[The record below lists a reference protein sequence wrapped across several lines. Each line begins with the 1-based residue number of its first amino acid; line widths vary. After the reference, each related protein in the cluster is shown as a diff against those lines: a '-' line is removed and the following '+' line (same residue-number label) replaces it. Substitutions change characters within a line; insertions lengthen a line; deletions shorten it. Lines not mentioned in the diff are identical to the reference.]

1 MRLILRMLKFVSML
15 VVSTVY
21 MSSLQGQ
28 SMSALET
35 AELGVNTLLE
45 TAIDSKSLFLT
56 DREQYF
62 EKIESVLESFVDF
75 NAVARVVM
83 SRFDDQATEDQR
95 IRFADIL
102 KSSLTRFYG
111 ASLVSYQ
118 GEELIFLPQ
127 EEKESNPRDDVVVS
141 MELTGGSMELQL
153 QYQMFIN
160 DSDDWKLKNLS
171 LAGIN
176 LGRQYFAQ
184 FSALMTEH
192 GNNINSVLDNWK

>member
-35 AELGVNTLLE
+35 AKLGVNTLLE

-95 IRFADIL
+95 TRFADIL

-192 GNNINSVLDNWK
+192 GNNIDSVLNNWK

>member
-35 AELGVNTLLE
+35 AKLGVNTLLE

-62 EKIESVLESFVDF
+62 EEIESVLESFVDF

-95 IRFADIL
+95 TRFADIL

-141 MELTGGSMELQL
+141 MELTGGTMELQL

-192 GNNINSVLDNWK
+192 GNNIDSVLNNWK

>member
-35 AELGVNTLLE
+35 AKLGVNTLLE

-95 IRFADIL
+95 TRFADIL

-192 GNNINSVLDNWK
+192 GNNIDSVLDNWK

>member
-35 AELGVNTLLE
+35 AKLGVNTLLE

-62 EKIESVLESFVDF
+62 EEIESVLESFVDF

-95 IRFADIL
+95 TRFADIL

-160 DSDDWKLKNLS
+160 NSDDWKLKNLS

-192 GNNINSVLDNWK
+192 GNNIDSVLNNWK

>member
-28 SMSALET
+28 SMSANET
-35 AELGVNTLLE
+35 AKLGVNTLLE

-95 IRFADIL
+95 TRFADIL

-192 GNNINSVLDNWK
+192 GNNIDSVLNNWK

>member
-15 VVSTVY
+15 VVSTVC

-35 AELGVNTLLE
+35 AKLGVNTLLE

-95 IRFADIL
+95 TRFADIL

-192 GNNINSVLDNWK
+192 GNNIDSVLNNWK

>member
-35 AELGVNTLLE
+35 AKLGVNTLLE

-62 EKIESVLESFVDF
+62 EEIESVLESFVDF

-95 IRFADIL
+95 TRFADIL

>member
-1 MRLILRMLKFVSML
+1 ML
-15 VVSTVY
+15 VVSTVC

-35 AELGVNTLLE
+35 AKLGVNTLLE

-62 EKIESVLESFVDF
+62 EEIESVLESFVDF

-95 IRFADIL
+95 TRFADIL

-192 GNNINSVLDNWK
+192 GNNIDSVLNNWK

>member
-35 AELGVNTLLE
+35 AKLGVNTLLE

-95 IRFADIL
+95 TRFADIL

-192 GNNINSVLDNWK
+192 GNNIDSVLDKWK

>member
-1 MRLILRMLKFVSML
+1 ML

-35 AELGVNTLLE
+35 AKLGVNTLLE

-95 IRFADIL
+95 TRFADIL

-192 GNNINSVLDNWK
+192 GNNIDSVLNNWK

>member
-1 MRLILRMLKFVSML
+1 ML
-15 VVSTVY
+15 VVSTVC

-35 AELGVNTLLE
+35 AKLGVNTLLE

-62 EKIESVLESFVDF
+62 EEIESVLESFVDF

-95 IRFADIL
+95 TRFADIL

-141 MELTGGSMELQL
+141 MELTGGSLELQL

-192 GNNINSVLDNWK
+192 GNNIDSVLNNWK

>member
-35 AELGVNTLLE
+35 AKLGVNTLLE

-62 EKIESVLESFVDF
+62 EEIESVLESFVDF

-95 IRFADIL
+95 TRFADIL

-153 QYQMFIN
+153 KYQMFIN

-192 GNNINSVLDNWK
+192 GNNIDSVLNNWK

>member
-35 AELGVNTLLE
+35 AKLGVNTLLE

-62 EKIESVLESFVDF
+62 EEIESVLESFVDF
-75 NAVARVVM
+75 NAFARVVM

-95 IRFADIL
+95 TRFADIL

-192 GNNINSVLDNWK
+192 GNNIDSVLNNWK

>member
-28 SMSALET
+28 RMSALET
-35 AELGVNTLLE
+35 AKLGVNTLLE

-62 EKIESVLESFVDF
+62 EEIESVLESFVDF
-75 NAVARVVM
+75 NAVARVLM

-95 IRFADIL
+95 TRFADIL

-192 GNNINSVLDNWK
+192 GNNIDSVLNNWK

>member
-35 AELGVNTLLE
+35 AKLGVNTLLE

-62 EKIESVLESFVDF
+62 EEIESVLESFVDF

-95 IRFADIL
+95 TRFADIL

-127 EEKESNPRDDVVVS
+127 EEKDSNPRDDVVVS

-192 GNNINSVLDNWK
+192 GNNIDSVLNNWK

>member
-1 MRLILRMLKFVSML
+1 ML

>member
-35 AELGVNTLLE
+35 AKLGVNTLLE

-62 EKIESVLESFVDF
+62 EEIESVLESFVDF

-95 IRFADIL
+95 TRFADIL

-127 EEKESNPRDDVVVS
+127 EEKESNPRDDVVLS

-192 GNNINSVLDNWK
+192 GNNIDSVLNNWK

>member
-35 AELGVNTLLE
+35 AKLGVNTLLE

-95 IRFADIL
+95 TRFADIL

-127 EEKESNPRDDVVVS
+127 EEKESNPRDDVLVS

-153 QYQMFIN
+153 KYQMFIN

-192 GNNINSVLDNWK
+192 GNNIDSVLNNWK

>member
-35 AELGVNTLLE
+35 AKLGVNTLLE

-62 EKIESVLESFVDF
+62 EEIESVLESFVDF

-95 IRFADIL
+95 TRFADIL

-192 GNNINSVLDNWK
+192 GNNIDSVLNNWK

>member
-35 AELGVNTLLE
+35 AKLGVNTLLE

-62 EKIESVLESFVDF
+62 EEIESVLESFVDF

-83 SRFDDQATEDQR
+83 SRFDDQATGDQR
-95 IRFADIL
+95 TRFADIL

-192 GNNINSVLDNWK
+192 GNNIDSVLNNWK

>member
-192 GNNINSVLDNWK
+192 GNNIDSVLDNWK

>member
-35 AELGVNTLLE
+35 AKLGVNTLLE

-62 EKIESVLESFVDF
+62 EEIESVLESFVDF

-95 IRFADIL
+95 TRFADIL

-160 DSDDWKLKNLS
+160 DSGDWKLKNLS

-192 GNNINSVLDNWK
+192 GNNIDSVLNNWK

>member
-1 MRLILRMLKFVSML
+1 ML

-62 EKIESVLESFVDF
+62 EEIESVLESFVDF

-95 IRFADIL
+95 TRFADIL

-192 GNNINSVLDNWK
+192 GNNIDSVLNNWK

>member
-28 SMSALET
+28 SMSANET
-35 AELGVNTLLE
+35 AKLGVNTLLE

-95 IRFADIL
+95 TRFADIL

>member
-95 IRFADIL
+95 TRFADIL

-192 GNNINSVLDNWK
+192 GNNIDSVLDNWK

>member
-28 SMSALET
+28 SMSANET
-35 AELGVNTLLE
+35 AKLGVNTLLE

-95 IRFADIL
+95 TRFADIL

-192 GNNINSVLDNWK
+192 GNNIDSVLDNWK

>member
-35 AELGVNTLLE
+35 AKLGVNTLLE

-62 EKIESVLESFVDF
+62 EEIESVLESFVDF

-95 IRFADIL
+95 TRFADIL

-176 LGRQYFAQ
+176 LGRQYFTQ

-192 GNNINSVLDNWK
+192 GNNIDSVLNNWK

>member
-95 IRFADIL
+95 TRFADIL

>member
-28 SMSALET
+28 SMSAHET
-35 AELGVNTLLE
+35 AKLGVNTLLE

-95 IRFADIL
+95 TRFADIL

>member
-15 VVSTVY
+15 VVSTVC

-35 AELGVNTLLE
+35 AKLGVNTLLE

-62 EKIESVLESFVDF
+62 EEIESVLESFVDF

-95 IRFADIL
+95 TRFADIL

-160 DSDDWKLKNLS
+160 DSGDWKLKNLS

-192 GNNINSVLDNWK
+192 GNNIDSVLNNWK

>member
-35 AELGVNTLLE
+35 AKLGVNTLLE

-62 EKIESVLESFVDF
+62 EEIESVLESFVDF

-95 IRFADIL
+95 TRFADIL

-127 EEKESNPRDDVVVS
+127 EEKESNPRDDVLVS

-153 QYQMFIN
+153 KYQMFIN

-192 GNNINSVLDNWK
+192 GNNIDSVLNNWK

>member
-1 MRLILRMLKFVSML
+1 MILILRMLKFVSML

-62 EKIESVLESFVDF
+62 EEIESVLESFVDF

-95 IRFADIL
+95 TRFADIL

-192 GNNINSVLDNWK
+192 GNNIDSVLNNWK

>member
-15 VVSTVY
+15 VVSTVC

-35 AELGVNTLLE
+35 AKLGVNTLLE

-62 EKIESVLESFVDF
+62 EEIESVLESFVDF

-95 IRFADIL
+95 TRFADIL
-102 KSSLTRFYG
+102 KSS
-111 ASLVSYQ
+111 
-118 GEELIFLPQ
+118 
-127 EEKESNPRDDVVVS
+127 
-141 MELTGGSMELQL
+141 
-153 QYQMFIN
+153 
-160 DSDDWKLKNLS
+160 
-171 LAGIN
+171 
-176 LGRQYFAQ
+176 
-184 FSALMTEH
+184 
-192 GNNINSVLDNWK
+192 

>member
-15 VVSTVY
+15 VVSTVC

-35 AELGVNTLLE
+35 AKLGVNTLLE

-62 EKIESVLESFVDF
+62 EEIESVLESFVDF

-83 SRFDDQATEDQR
+83 SRFDNQATEDQR
-95 IRFADIL
+95 TRFADIL

-192 GNNINSVLDNWK
+192 GNNIDSVLNNWK

>member
-35 AELGVNTLLE
+35 AKLGVNTLLE

-62 EKIESVLESFVDF
+62 EEIESVLESFVDF

-95 IRFADIL
+95 TRFADIL

-141 MELTGGSMELQL
+141 LELTGGSMELQL

-192 GNNINSVLDNWK
+192 GNNIDSVLNNWK

>member
-1 MRLILRMLKFVSML
+1 ML

-35 AELGVNTLLE
+35 AKLGVNTLLE

-62 EKIESVLESFVDF
+62 EEIESVLESFVDF

-95 IRFADIL
+95 TRFADIL

-192 GNNINSVLDNWK
+192 GNNIDSVLNNWK

>member
-35 AELGVNTLLE
+35 AKLGVNTLLE

-62 EKIESVLESFVDF
+62 EEIESVLESFVDF

-95 IRFADIL
+95 TRFADIL

-160 DSDDWKLKNLS
+160 DSGDWKLKNLS
-171 LAGIN
+171 LRN
-176 LGRQYFAQ
+176 
-184 FSALMTEH
+184 
-192 GNNINSVLDNWK
+192 

>member
-62 EKIESVLESFVDF
+62 EEIESVLESFVDF

-95 IRFADIL
+95 TRFADIL

-192 GNNINSVLDNWK
+192 GNNIDSVLNNWK

>member
-35 AELGVNTLLE
+35 AKLGVNTLLE

-62 EKIESVLESFVDF
+62 EEIESVLESFVDF

-95 IRFADIL
+95 TRFADIL

-118 GEELIFLPQ
+118 DEELIFLPQ

-192 GNNINSVLDNWK
+192 GNNIDSVLNNWK